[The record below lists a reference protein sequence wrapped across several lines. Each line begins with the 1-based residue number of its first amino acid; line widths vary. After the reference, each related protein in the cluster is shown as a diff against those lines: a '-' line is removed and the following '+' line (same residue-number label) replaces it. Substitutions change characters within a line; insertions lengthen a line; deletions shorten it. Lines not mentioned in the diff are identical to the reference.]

1 MAIKAYNETS
11 VTLSIRSN
19 GVITMGRECAATVTG
34 ISHDYIMH
42 GIDHNVLAQKF
53 VMDGFIPLEDILFDE
68 YQIAY
73 LDTTSLADLDTQT
86 FRAKYGG
93 GS

>member
-11 VTLSIRSN
+11 VTLSTRSN
-19 GVITMGRECAATVTG
+19 GVIT
-34 ISHDYIMH
+34 S
-42 GIDHNVLAQKF
+42 GIDHNVFIQKF
-53 VMDGFIPLEDILFDE
+53 VVDGFIPLEDILFDE

-73 LDTTSLADLDTQT
+73 FDTTSLADLDTQT

-93 GS
+93 NV

>member
-11 VTLSIRSN
+11 VTLSAKSN
-19 GVITMGRECAATVTG
+19 GVIAIGKECSATVTG
-34 ISHDYIMH
+34 IGQDYIMR
-42 GIDHNVLAQKF
+42 GIDHNIFTQKF
-53 VMDGFIPLEDILFDE
+53 VIDGFIPLEDILFDE

-73 LDTTSLADLDTQT
+73 FDTTPLADLDTQT